1 MRLTYEDGGA
11 GEPAVVLIHGW
22 AFGNRSHLVPQFEH
36 LSSSRR
42 TILLDLPGH
51 GGSDPVPRGFGFP
64 ECAAAIGAV
73 LDAAGI
79 DRAVVCGHSFGGRLA
94 VEVAAAYPSQ
104 VVGAALLDP
113 IILFPPA
120 ARDRAGMLAT
130 ALESDAWLTAL
141 EAYFSRFLSPYDRPQ
156 VRSKVMAEL
165 AEVPR
170 ELAARVMRAGKE
182 TDGSEALA
190 RVQCPLLVLRG
201 AETPMDA
208 ARLRELQPGAWVG
221 APVGT
226 GHWMT
231 LSVPEQVNAM
241 LDRFL
246 EVGVDPIRG
255 HRPRPLRR

>member
-1 MRLTYEDGGA
+1 MRLTYEDAGA

-22 AFGNRSHLVPQFEH
+22 AFGNRSHLAPQFEH

-51 GGSDPVPRGFGFP
+51 GGSDPAPRGFGFP
-64 ECAAAIGAV
+64 EGAAAIGAL
-73 LDAAGI
+73 LDATGI

-94 VEVAAAYPSQ
+94 VEVAAAYPSK

-113 IILFPPA
+113 VILFPPA
-120 ARDRAGMLAT
+120 VRGQAAMLAT
-130 ALESDAWLTAL
+130 ALESDGWLEAL
-141 EAYFSRFLSPYDRPQ
+141 EAYFSRLLSPFDPPQ
-156 VRSKVMAEL
+156 VRSRVMAEL
-165 AEVPR
+165 VDVPR
-170 ELAARVMRAGKE
+170 ELAAPIMRAGMA
-182 TDGSEALA
+182 TDGSGALA
-190 RVQCPLLVLRG
+190 QVQCPLLVVRNAAL
-201 AETPMDA
+201 PMDA

-231 LSVPEQVNAM
+231 LSVPGQVNAM

-246 EVGVDPIRG
+246 EVGVDPVRG
-255 HRPRPLRR
+255 RRPNPIDR